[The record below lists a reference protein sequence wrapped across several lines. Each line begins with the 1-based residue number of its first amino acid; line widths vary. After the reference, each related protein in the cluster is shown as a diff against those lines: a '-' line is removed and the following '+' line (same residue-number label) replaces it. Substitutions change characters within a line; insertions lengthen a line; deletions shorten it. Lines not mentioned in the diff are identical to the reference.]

1 MPSGAPTKEDIE
13 EYLQKVRDSIDNH
26 RFHISMNPKR
36 PDNRAFFATYCCTE
50 ADAAAICRG
59 LTYRDFSKCEPS
71 RNQHNVG
78 QLLYFFG
85 KKVSLNK
92 RIDDGTGEVE
102 VEIYIKFDLKQS
114 GTTICVSFHQAAFP
128 INYYFN
134 SHAD

>member
-1 MPSGAPTKEDIE
+1 MPFGVPTKEDIE
-13 EYLQKVRDSIDNH
+13 DYLQKVRDSIDSH
-26 RFHISMNPKR
+26 HFYISMNPKR

-59 LTYRDFSKCEPS
+59 LTYRDFSKRELS
-71 RNQHNVG
+71 RNQYNVG

-92 RIDDGTGEVE
+92 RIDDGTGETE
-102 VEIYIKFDLKQS
+102 VEIYIKLDLKQS
-114 GTTICVSFHQAAFP
+114 GTTICISFHQAVFP